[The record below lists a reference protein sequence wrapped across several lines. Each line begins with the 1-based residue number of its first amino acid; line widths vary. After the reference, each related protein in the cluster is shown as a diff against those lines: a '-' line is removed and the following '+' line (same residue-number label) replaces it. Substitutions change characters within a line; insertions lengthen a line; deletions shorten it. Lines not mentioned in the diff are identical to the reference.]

1 MTPFTRHGKAPAA
14 ALVLSAIVVA
24 ALTGCGSKTPK
35 PEAAPAP
42 AQSTTLP
49 PLSSTSS
56 QPPLQVPAQP
66 PTPAAQQQAQKTAQG
81 VIDLLEG
88 GNEEQARKEL
98 QFALS
103 LDPNNKLAL
112 NLMKQMTEDPVATL
126 GKESFPYVV
135 RSGDTLSRIA
145 GRFLGDIYSFH
156 ILARYN
162 NIKVPRQVGAGQTL
176 RIPGKAPPPAA
187 LTTNE
192 PVRPAPTRVDPAP
205 AAVAPPPPPPPPPP
219 VAETVSPAE
228 AAFRSGDAASK
239 AGMLEKALSDY
250 KKAAALGHPAAAAQA
265 DATAK
270 RLVDI
275 HSRNA
280 MAAMARQDL
289 DGAVRSWDRVLEIEP
304 DNETARLEK
313 QKALRLKDKVKALPG

>member
-24 ALTGCGSKTPK
+24 VLTGCGSKTPK

-56 QPPLQVPAQP
+56 QPPLLVPAQP

-98 QFALS
+98 QLALS

-187 LTTNE
+187 LNE
-192 PVRPAPTRVDPAP
+192 PARPAPPRVEPAP
-205 AAVAPPPPPPPPPP
+205 AAAAPPPPPPPPPP

-228 AAFRSGDAASK
+228 TAFRSGDAASK

>member
-1 MTPFTRHGKAPAA
+1 MTPFTRQGMAPAT
-14 ALVLSAIVVA
+14 ALVLTAIVT
-24 ALTGCGSKTPK
+24 ALLAGCGSKTPK
-35 PEAAPAP
+35 PDEAPAP
-42 AQSTTLP
+42 PTSTTLP

-56 QPPLQVPAQP
+56 QAPMQSPALP
-66 PTPAAQQQAQKTAQG
+66 PTAAAQQQAQKSAQG
-81 VIDLLEG
+81 VIDLLEV

-98 QFALS
+98 QNALS

-112 NLMKQMTEDPVATL
+112 SLMKQMTEDPVATL

-135 RSGDTLSRIA
+135 RSGDTLSRIS

-176 RIPGKAPPPAA
+176 RIPGKAPPPGA
-187 LTTNE
+187 LTANE
-192 PVRPAPTRVDPAP
+192 PVRPAANRPDSAAVAPAP
-205 AAVAPPPPPPPPPP
+205 AAAPPA
-219 VAETVSPAE
+219 VEAVSPADT
-228 AAFRSGDAASK
+228 AFRSGDAASK

-250 KKAAALGHPAAAAQA
+250 KKAAALGHPTAATQA

-270 RLVDI
+270 RLIDI

>member
-1 MTPFTRHGKAPAA
+1 MTPFTRQGKAPAP
-14 ALVLSAIVVA
+14 ALVLTAIVVA
-24 ALTGCGSKTPK
+24 LLAGCGSKTPK
-35 PEAAPAP
+35 PEATPTPAP
-42 AQSTTLP
+42 SGNLA
-49 PLSSTSS
+49 PLSSTSG
-56 QPPLQVPAQP
+56 QALPQLPAQP
-66 PTPAAQQQAQKTAQG
+66 PTPAAQQQAQKSAQG
-81 VIDLLEG
+81 VIDLLEV
-88 GNEEQARKEL
+88 GNEEQARREL
-98 QFALS
+98 QNALS

-112 NLMKQMTEDPVATL
+112 NLTKQMTEDPVATL

-176 RIPGKAPPPAA
+176 RIPGKAPPPGA
-187 LTTNE
+187 LTANE
-192 PVRPAPTRVDPAP
+192 PARPAVTRAEP
-205 AAVAPPPPPPPPPP
+205 AAAAAPPPPPPP

-228 AAFRSGDAASK
+228 TAFRSGDAASK

>member
-24 ALTGCGSKTPK
+24 VLTGCGSKTPK

-176 RIPGKAPPPAA
+176 RIPGKAPSPAA

>member
-1 MTPFTRHGKAPAA
+1 MTPFTCQGKAPAT
-14 ALVLSAIVVA
+14 ALVLTAIVT
-24 ALTGCGSKTPK
+24 ALLAGCGTNTPK

-42 AQSTTLP
+42 ATSTTLP

-56 QPPLQVPAQP
+56 QAPMQSPAP
-66 PTPAAQQQAQKTAQG
+66 APTAAAQQQAQKSAQS
-81 VIDLLEG
+81 VVELLEV

-98 QFALS
+98 QNALS
-103 LDPNNKLAL
+103 LDPNNKLAVS
-112 NLMKQMTEDPVATL
+112 LMKQMTEDPVATL

-135 RSGDTLSRIA
+135 RSGDTLSRIS

-176 RIPGKAPPPAA
+176 RIPGKAPPPGA
-187 LTTNE
+187 LTANE
-192 PVRPAPTRVDPAP
+192 PVRPAAARSDAAVAAPTPPAP
-205 AAVAPPPPPPPPPP
+205 APAVEA
-219 VAETVSPAE
+219 VSPAE
-228 AAFRSGDAASK
+228 TAFRSGDAASK

-250 KKAAALGHPAAAAQA
+250 KKAAALGHPTAAAQA

-270 RLVDI
+270 RLIDI